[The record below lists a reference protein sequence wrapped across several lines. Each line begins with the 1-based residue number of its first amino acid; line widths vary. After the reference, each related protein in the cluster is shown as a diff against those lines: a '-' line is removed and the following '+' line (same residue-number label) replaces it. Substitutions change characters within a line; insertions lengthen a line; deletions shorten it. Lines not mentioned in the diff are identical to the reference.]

1 MACPLAVRARGRR
14 PASLIV
20 LRVAPR
26 VFRAPF
32 TPVGPGV
39 LMVRSARRFNVR
51 LGLAAAS
58 LISHV
63 IPLCLIQTL
72 NLHCW
77 NCNVFEVSRKM
88 TTINYVR
95 NVGAVVSLL
104 PAGTAAR
111 PRRPLGPRLGAAGE
125 AARWSETGVA
135 FARLRLRG
143 IETAIAFVGEKW
155 AFLEWFSVAEVM
167 VVSTVAVWG
176 RALVMVVSCWPASVA
191 AEVLLVSMAAVEG

>member
-95 NVGAVVSLL
+95 NVGAVVSSQ
-104 PAGTAAR
+104 PTGAASG
-111 PRRPLGPRLGAAGE
+111 PRRPRAPQLGPSAPPER
-125 AARWSETGVA
+125 STSVTVGV
-135 FARLRLRG
+135 LQH
-143 IETAIAFVGEKW
+143 
-155 AFLEWFSVAEVM
+155 
-167 VVSTVAVWG
+167 
-176 RALVMVVSCWPASVA
+176 
-191 AEVLLVSMAAVEG
+191 

>member
-1 MACPLAVRARGRR
+1 MCCRTGAVPAQLAALRARD
-14 PASLIV
+14 P
-20 LRVAPR
+20 
-26 VFRAPF
+26 
-32 TPVGPGV
+32 
-39 LMVRSARRFNVR
+39 ARRFNVW

-77 NCNVFEVSRKM
+77 NCNVFGVSRKM

-143 IETAIAFVGEKW
+143 IETGVAFAGEKW
-155 AFLEWFSVAEVM
+155 VFLACFSVAEVM
-167 VVSTVAVWG
+167 VVS
-176 RALVMVVSCWPASVA
+176 
-191 AEVLLVSMAAVEG
+191 MAAVEG